1 MSRIKEEEAID
12 FMLEKKAKTQGFTL
26 IEVMLAVFIIAVG
39 VIPVI
44 GLFSSGSRSV
54 EKGGVILEASIAA
67 QNIVDK
73 AKNDSFLWKKIPIMI
88 QVPSKQYP
96 IFKLPKFFSK
106 KYKAS
111 GTLSIEVAPNH
122 TILGT
127 GAKEKNLIQI
137 TFILNW
143 IENGMPK
150 KYRVLTYRANT
161 NSINLKT
168 SAKL

>member
-1 MSRIKEEEAID
+1 MTRQNANRH
-12 FMLEKKAKTQGFTL
+12 AFTL
-26 IEVMLAVFIIAVG
+26 IEVMLAVFIIGVG

-44 GLFSSGSRSV
+44 GLFSSGSQSV
-54 EKGGVILEASIAA
+54 EKGGVILEASISA
-67 QNIVDK
+67 QNIVDR
-73 AKNDSFLWKKIPIMI
+73 AKNDSFLWKQIPLTINI
-88 QVPSKQYP
+88 PDKNYP
-96 IFKLPKFFSK
+96 MFTLPKFFQE

-111 GTLSIEVAPNH
+111 GTLIIEEAPNH
-122 TILGT
+122 TMITT

-143 IENGMPK
+143 LEYGAPK
-150 KYRVLTYRANT
+150 SYRVLTYRANT